1 MKTRSQLTLFKVNNF
16 KIRYLLLT
24 FFFFC
29 IHCFYKAQIFF
40 CIHCFYKAQI
50 FIKLKFS
57 RISQYFPVQ
66 CSIVDLRPLTPF
78 SCPVNLSTTPS
89 SVSCYLLLLQH
100 FRCTFGHL
108 YLRVAHWRI
117 KPSTDGKYSEKKII
131 ESSRKQNLN
140 EPWPAAIY
148 IVFTWY

>member
-24 FFFFC
+24 FFFFA
-29 IHCFYKAQIFF
+29 FTV
-40 CIHCFYKAQI
+40 

-78 SCPVNLSTTPS
+78 SCPVNLLTTPS
-89 SVSCYLLLLQH
+89 AVSCYLLLLQH